1 MSTQDAINR
10 IDEMIGN
17 MIGPFGEEPECKELR
32 IIKKLLESEPEPGEF
47 TKEYRKLLKQSIMA
61 FADGDYAEET
71 EQEKIAEALLDGG
84 EACDIIDRLTAENE
98 KLKRL
103 CGEIQHFYAGVGT
116 ILDADHIRKA
126 YNDSSTKAEIEDILK
141 GHHER

>member
-1 MSTQDAINR
+1 MSDDIKQYFESKPEPTR
-10 IDEMIGN
+10 IEH
-17 MIGPFGEEPECKELR
+17 
-32 IIKKLLESEPEPGEF
+32 LLEKVCLQGRE
-47 TKEYRKLLKQSIMA
+47 
-61 FADGDYAEET
+61 
-71 EQEKIAEALLDGG
+71 
-84 EACDIIDRLTAENE
+84 IDRLTAENE

-141 GHHER
+141 GHNEH